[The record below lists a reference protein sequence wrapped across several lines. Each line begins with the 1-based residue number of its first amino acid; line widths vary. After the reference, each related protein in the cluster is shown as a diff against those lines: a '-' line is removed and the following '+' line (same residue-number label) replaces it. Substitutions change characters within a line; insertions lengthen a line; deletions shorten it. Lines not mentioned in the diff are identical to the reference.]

1 MNRTIIITASF
12 LGALAVIL
20 GAFGAHALKAVL
32 NVQQIETWQTAVQY
46 HFVHAL
52 AILFLSTFS
61 RFRNNLILAAYYCF
75 SLGILLFSGSLYFLA
90 TRELSGWGFVSVLGP
105 VTPIGGILF
114 IIGWFTLAF
123 AALRNK

>member
-75 SLGILLFSGSLYFLA
+75 SC
-90 TRELSGWGFVSVLGP
+90 
-105 VTPIGGILF
+105 
-114 IIGWFTLAF
+114 
-123 AALRNK
+123 